1 MLRIKRIVI
10 QGFKTFAR
18 KTEFVFDPGVTA
30 VVGPNG
36 SGKSNVADAVRWCLG
51 EQSFGLLR
59 SKKTADVIFSGS
71 DKRARMG
78 MAHVS
83 LTLDNSD
90 NELAIDFAEVEISR
104 RAYRDGENEYLLNGQ
119 QVRLMDITQLL
130 APSGLGKRAYAVIGQ
145 GLIDQVLSLKPE
157 ERRGLFEEAAG
168 ITGHQSGLTAKIIAL
183 EINGVRAGSWY

>member
-18 KTEFVFDPGVTA
+18 KTEFVFGPGVTA

-59 SKKTADVIFSGS
+59 SKKTADVIFAGS

-78 MAHVS
+78 MAQVS

-90 NELAIDFAEVEISR
+90 HELPIDFAEVEISR

-119 QVRLMDITQLL
+119 RVRL
-130 APSGLGKRAYAVIGQ
+130 
-145 GLIDQVLSLKPE
+145 
-157 ERRGLFEEAAG
+157 
-168 ITGHQSGLTAKIIAL
+168 L
-183 EINGVRAGSWY
+183 EIGRAHV